1 MILKIL
7 CTINLGL
14 TYTDNHKE
22 SIRSFFSLI
31 PTVSPTSVI
40 DQSNSTNIL
49 FRHKSATVLNVIIK
63 TKKRKNLI
71 RVKHKVVNFIKDSNG
86 DIVNIINY
94 CTVSDYLG
102 WDLSSYGA
110 YKDSKIHCLHLT
122 EPQYRDYVM
131 HIYIPKKIIKI
142 RI

>member
-14 TYTDNHKE
+14 TYTDTHKE
-22 SIRSFFSLI
+22 SIRSFFSLS
-31 PTVSPTSVI
+31 PTVSPTSAANE
-40 DQSNSTNIL
+40 SSSTNIL
-49 FRHKSATVLNVIIK
+49 FRHKGATALNVIIR

-94 CTVSDYLG
+94 WTVSDYLG
-102 WDLSSYGA
+102 WDLSSYGT
-110 YKDSKIHCLHLT
+110 YKDSKPRCTHLT
-122 EPQYRDYVM
+122 ESQYRDYVM
-131 HIYIPKKIIKI
+131 HIYIPKKIIKM